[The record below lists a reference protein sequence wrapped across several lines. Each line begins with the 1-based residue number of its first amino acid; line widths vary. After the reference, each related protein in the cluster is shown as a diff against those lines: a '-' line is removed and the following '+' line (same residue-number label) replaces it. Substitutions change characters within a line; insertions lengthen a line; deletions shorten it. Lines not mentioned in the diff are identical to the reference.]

1 MRMRAQEGKE
11 NILDRSEGI
20 FGVPAARKGF
30 TMGRVQHTGRSLR
43 LGVDALQKHLV
54 DSARFIELAY
64 DVRMADKIINN
75 PAFAAEYQRAFGIHD
90 YDRIRPNLKALVV
103 DEVDPDSRLYRWSEL
118 ARKHLVYYALSLNL
132 NTALMQLTAV
142 FPAVGDVGTLAVS
155 RGLAQLAT
163 RGMGLVRDVF
173 AASPYMERRF
183 RNIDQDLARK
193 ALKFKPGRGM
203 TLIRDGKVYTW
214 EDVANLGMSP
224 IAVADLVITTAIW
237 SGAYHK
243 KMKELRGTA
252 GWKIDRESAYHDQA
266 VAYAD
271 KVIAQSNPDN
281 DALSRSAFGRDKGI
295 VRLFNSFSG
304 ATTKFAQRTRYSLQG
319 LRRGKVT
326 PWEFGRM
333 EIYDMLL
340 PALGMTVMAALMQG
354 AFGGDDDDNEQLA
367 KLIASNTLGQVA
379 MAVPV
384 FGNPASDMIAAAM
397 GVGSGRRG
405 ELSSA
410 LDTPLQLASTALT
423 RGGKAYRD
431 GEIDGEKLLM
441 SALDIGSYLA
451 RIPVGPVARRTARG
465 LEQWEEGK
473 GTPFSIIKP
482 R

>member
-1 MRMRAQEGKE
+1 M
-11 NILDRSEGI
+11 
-20 FGVPAARKGF
+20 
-30 TMGRVQHTGRSLR
+30 
-43 LGVDALQKHLV
+43 
-54 DSARFIELAY
+54 
-64 DVRMADKIINN
+64 
-75 PAFAAEYQRAFGIHD
+75 
-90 YDRIRPNLKALVV
+90 
-103 DEVDPDSRLYRWSEL
+103 
-118 ARKHLVYYALSLNL
+118 
-132 NTALMQLTAV
+132 
-142 FPAVGDVGTLAVS
+142 
-155 RGLAQLAT
+155 
-163 RGMGLVRDVF
+163 F

-183 RNIDQDLARK
+183 RNIDDDLARK
-193 ALKFKPGRGM
+193 AMKFEPGRGM

-214 EDVANLGMSP
+214 EDVANLGMLP
-224 IAVADLVITTAIW
+224 IAVADCVVSTAIW
-237 SGAYHK
+237 AGAYHK

-252 GWKIDRESAYHDQA
+252 GWKMDRDSEYHSQA

-271 KVIAQSNPDN
+271 KIIAQSNPDN
-281 DALSRSAFGRDKGI
+281 DALSKSAFARDKGI
-295 VRLFNSFSG
+295 VRLFNAFSG
-304 ATTKFAQRTRYSLQG
+304 ATTKFAQRTRYMWQG

-367 KLIASNTLGQVA
+367 KLILSNTLGQVA

-384 FGNPASDMIAAAM
+384 FGNAASDMIAAAM
-397 GVGSGRRG
+397 GAGSGRRG

-423 RGGKAYRD
+423 RGGKAARD
-431 GEIDGEKLLM
+431 GEMDGEKLLM

-465 LEQWEEGK
+465 LEQWEEGE
-473 GTPFSIIKP
+473 GTPFSVIKP